1 MKAREKPN
9 APCLTERAGPDL
21 ISTGRAA
28 FRRQS
33 LMKAGLCAIAIL
45 VCVMLAMA
53 QQTSELYGWV
63 KYSNQS
69 PAQGVVL
76 TMGNYSVA
84 TDKDGYYKIPF
95 IKPGWRTISIAPPGK
110 ATRSKSVKVETKP
123 TRFDVPI
130 DW

>member
-1 MKAREKPN
+1 MKAKEKAN
-9 APCLTERAGPDL
+9 APCPSERTSPDL
-21 ISTGRAA
+21 TSAHRAA
-28 FRRQS
+28 FGRRS
-33 LMKAGLCAIAIL
+33 FMKAALCAIAIM

-63 KYSNQS
+63 TYNKS
-69 PAQGVVL
+69 PVPGVVL

-84 TDKDGYYKIPF
+84 TDKNGYYKIPF
-95 IKPGWRTISIAPPGK
+95 LKPGRRTISIAPPGK
-110 ATRSKSVKVETKP
+110 ATRSKTVTIESTP